1 LLSNRCMV
9 PPILNSWPIER
20 IPFLGPNFVAAL
32 HEAGFGEWANLA
44 RCITITTER
53 VIGSGAVR
61 REVILVGVDR
71 VRG

>member
-1 LLSNRCMV
+1 M
-9 PPILNSWPIER
+9 W
-20 IPFLGPNFVAAL
+20 PNFVAAL

-44 RCITITTER
+44 RCITVATER

-61 REVILVGVDR
+61 REVIFVGFNR